1 MKRRLNI
8 LCVIV
13 VLVLSYSV
21 FETGYYFIVGVKAG
35 VEAGIDGNAFEAS
48 QKKLMNMKYISLL
61 PEHLSDLGDNGLFQ
75 DSVYNERSGEYV
87 PVSFNSMM
95 VSVDTESTTLEQAAF
110 TLLNFLHIVICVWS
124 IVLFV
129 RLVISI
135 NKSDIFNWKN
145 VHRLRLLGAAL
156 IISFC
161 TALLPAYLTFRSV
174 GNVFS
179 VHGYELHLSDT
190 VNTTTLVLGISTLI
204 VAEVFAIGLKMK
216 EEQDLTI

>member
-35 VEAGIDGNAFEAS
+35 VEAGIDGNASEAS

-61 PEHLSDLGDNGLFQ
+61 PEHLSGLGDNGLFQ

-110 TLLNFLHIVICVWS
+110 TLLNFLHIVGD
-124 IVLFV
+124 FYQQV
-129 RLVISI
+129 RYLQLEERPPLAPVRGGI
-135 NKSDIFNWKN
+135 DYQF
-145 VHRLRLLGAAL
+145 LYGA
-156 IISFC
+156 S
-161 TALLPAYLTFRSV
+161 S
-174 GNVFS
+174 
-179 VHGYELHLSDT
+179 
-190 VNTTTLVLGISTLI
+190 GISY
-204 VAEVFAIGLKMK
+204 F
-216 EEQDLTI
+216 